1 MTPTPTASFP
11 ASVGVL
17 GGGRMGTG
25 IAHAFL
31 VAGSEVTVLEAD
43 DDRAQAAG
51 RRVCD
56 LVERTAER
64 GLLTRAVDETTV
76 GLDVSTTYATLKTC
90 ELVVEA
96 VPEDRALKQR
106 LLGRLSEVLAADAVV
121 ASNTSSFSITDLARH
136 VVGPR
141 RFLGMHFFNP
151 VPSSDLVE
159 VVVGRDTDPAVVARV
174 ESWVTTLG
182 KTPVTV
188 ADSPGFASSRLG
200 LALGLEA
207 IRILEDGV
215 APAADIDAAMVLG
228 YRHPVGPLR
237 LTDMVGLDVRL
248 GVADYLAEK
257 LGERFRAPQL
267 LRDKVA
273 AGELG
278 RKVGR
283 GFHDW

>member
-43 DDRAQAAG
+43 DDRARAAG
-51 RRVCD
+51 HRVCD

-64 GLLTRAVDETTV
+64 GLLTGAVEETTA
-76 GLDVSTTYATLKTC
+76 GLDVSTTYATLETC
-90 ELVVEA
+90 ELIVEA

-136 VVGPR
+136 VVGPG

-188 ADSPGFASSRLG
+188 ADSPGFATSRLG

-207 IRILEDGV
+207 IRMLEDGV

-273 AGELG
+273 DGELG

-283 GFHDW
+283 GFHVW